1 MINPINMET
10 GGILEMLQDLK
21 KTLGPVIEKGVQDVK
36 KKLTELSIKVKDELL
51 PQWIDMVKRLLNAK
65 NIKSENVD
73 ELTMAD
79 LISIAK
85 KNIVAGSDGVAAYL
99 QTKDSEVCIYLSYC
113 KGRELLSEENNCY
126 VIIKAKSLAQE
137 VKDIFNESDLI
148 ILN

>member
-10 GGILEMLQDLK
+10 GGILEMLQELK
-21 KTLGPVIEKGVQDVK
+21 EKLGPVIEKGVQEVK
-36 KKLTELSIKVKDELL
+36 KKLIELSIKVKDELL
-51 PQWIDMVKRLLNAK
+51 PQWIDLVKRLFNAK
-65 NIKSENVD
+65 NIKSENVE

-85 KNIVAGSDGVAAYL
+85 KNIVAGSDGVAAYR
-99 QTKDSEVCIYLSYC
+99 QVKDSDICIYLSYC

-126 VIIKAKSLAQE
+126 VIIKAKSLAQDVNE
-137 VKDIFNESDLI
+137 MFKESDLI